1 MIEAASPYRWADAT
15 ASARLLAG
23 EVHPGRPATTPDAVL
38 NAALNAVLRADLLL
52 HDLVLRGPRAELW
65 EGTPGKSTGR

>member
-1 MIEAASPYRWADAT
+1 MSNPASQTAPYRWADAT

-23 EVHPGRPATTPDAVL
+23 EIHPARPAVML

-52 HDLVLRGPRAELW
+52 HELALRGPRAELW
-65 EGTPGKSTGR
+65 EGAPGKSAGR